1 MLLYT
6 FSAIKMKEN
15 SQIVKIKSQIVK
27 IKSQI
32 VKIKSQIVKI
42 KQASNRNNLNK
53 KNLQRKEKND

>member
-42 KQASNRNNLNK
+42 KQASNQNNLNRK
-53 KNLQRKEKND
+53 KL

>member
-1 MLLYT
+1 
-6 FSAIKMKEN
+6 MKEN

>member
-1 MLLYT
+1 
-6 FSAIKMKEN
+6 MKEN

-27 IKSQI
+27 IKI
-32 VKIKSQIVKI
+32 QIVKI

>member
-1 MLLYT
+1 MLLFT

-32 VKIKSQIVKI
+32 VKIK
-42 KQASNRNNLNK
+42 QASNQNNLNRK
-53 KNLQRKEKND
+53 KL